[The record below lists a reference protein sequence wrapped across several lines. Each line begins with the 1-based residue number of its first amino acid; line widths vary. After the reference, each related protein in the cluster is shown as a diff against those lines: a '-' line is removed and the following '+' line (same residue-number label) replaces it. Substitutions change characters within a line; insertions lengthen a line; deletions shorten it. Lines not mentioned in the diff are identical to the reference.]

1 MRTTAVLFSVI
12 LILRPGNLSADTPSW
27 KPPDGKKLIQ
37 YGWDVPNTA
46 YVRRHIQEMERRPT
60 FVQPH
65 DKLHHFSGLVIQ
77 VTKGRE
83 PCLGGTRDAL
93 GWKTFSKDRFQSKDY
108 AHAIEDLKATQ
119 FEQFSDNFIQM
130 VSMPGVD
137 LFDPQWDAV
146 AHNAGVLAKIAKEGG
161 CVGLV
166 FDPEQYGYQR
176 IWTHQYR
183 FKMAVEQPREQSKQ
197 ECVAK
202 AIERG
207 QQFVGAINREFP
219 DVKILCLY
227 GPTRTGFAPAW
238 QYDLL
243 RPFIEGMCRAAAT
256 GTEIIDGYKQ
266 FPNYREESSFKN
278 ARQDTIKGSSRT
290 KFTDKAAFDRVMR
303 AGFCLQLDE
312 PVLWRRKAFQ
322 TAIHY
327 ALSHTDE
334 FVWVFSERVNWW
346 AGPEHNGPAY
356 DKWLQVY
363 GERPDWQGQ
372 PIGKAAL

>member
-1 MRTTAVLFSVI
+1 MARTAVVFLAMFI
-12 LILRPGNLSADTPSW
+12 LWAGNVSADTPSW
-27 KPPDGKKLIQ
+27 NSPEGKKLIQ

-65 DKLHHFSGLVIQ
+65 GKLHHFNGLVLQ
-77 VTKGRE
+77 VTNSRE

-93 GWKTFSKDRFQSKDY
+93 GWKTFSRERFQAKDY
-108 AHAIEDLKATQ
+108 AHAIEDLKAAQ

-137 LFDPQWDAV
+137 LFDPQWDTV
-146 AHNAGVLAKIAKEGG
+146 AHNASVLAKIAKEGG

-166 FDPEQYGYQR
+166 FDPVQYGYQR
-176 IWTHQYR
+176 IWTYQWRH
-183 FKMAVEQPREQSKQ
+183 KMAVEQPKEQSQQ
-197 ECVAK
+197 EYVAK
-202 AIERG
+202 ATERG
-207 QQFVGAINREFP
+207 QQFMKAINAEFP

-227 GPTRTGFAPAW
+227 GPTRTGFTPAW

-243 RPFIEGMCRAAAT
+243 KPFIEGMCDTAAS

-266 FPNYREESSFKN
+266 YPNYRDESSFIK
-278 ARQDTIKGSSRT
+278 ARRDTIKGSARDQ
-290 KFTDKAAFDRVMR
+290 FADKGAFDRVMR

-312 PVLWRRKAFQ
+312 PVFWRRKAFQ
-322 TAIHY
+322 TALHH
-327 ALSHTDE
+327 ALSHSDE
-334 FVWVFSERVNWW
+334 YVWVFSERVNWW
-346 AGPEHNGPAY
+346 ASPEHNRAAY
-356 DKWLQVY
+356 EKWLATY
-363 GERPDWQGQ
+363 GERPNWQGQ